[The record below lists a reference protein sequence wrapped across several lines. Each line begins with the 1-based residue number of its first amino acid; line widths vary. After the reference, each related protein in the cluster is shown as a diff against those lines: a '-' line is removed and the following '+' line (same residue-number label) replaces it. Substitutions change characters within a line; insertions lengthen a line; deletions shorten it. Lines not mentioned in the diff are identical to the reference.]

1 MLFESLLEIK
11 ETGEELNQQLVN
23 NLCFYLDKTDFKP
36 SWYVTV
42 KCPRLYN
49 KVGYSRCAPM
59 YRKCRLLR

>member
-42 KCPRLYN
+42 KCPRLYIRLVTPDVLQCTEN
-49 KVGYSRCAPM
+49 VGS
-59 YRKCRLLR
+59 